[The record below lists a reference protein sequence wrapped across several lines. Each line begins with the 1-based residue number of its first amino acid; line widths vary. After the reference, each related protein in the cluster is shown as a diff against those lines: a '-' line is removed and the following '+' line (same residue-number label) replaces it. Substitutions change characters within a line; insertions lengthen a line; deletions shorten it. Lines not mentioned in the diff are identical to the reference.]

1 MLAASRLSGLLPLA
15 GVAGYP
21 VAHSLSPAMMAAW
34 LETSGLPGRYTAF
47 EIAPEQFE
55 TAIRALPALGITG
68 LNITLPHKRAA
79 FEIADTLGDAARA
92 VGAVN
97 LLVRRDDG
105 GLHGDNTDV
114 IGIAAALRQ
123 GGVDRAEGPAVILGA
138 GGAARAAL
146 YQLRREGYDDI
157 RIVNRTPDRAR
168 QLAEDFEID
177 FLVRDW
183 DSANEALDGAAL
195 IVNASSLGMAGQPN
209 LTLDLSPSSRNALVF
224 DMVYVPLETQ
234 LLRQARQT
242 GRRTVDGLAMLI
254 GQARPSF
261 EAFFGAPPPDTAA
274 VRDLLVSILETRS

>member
-177 FLVRDW
+177 VLVRDW

-242 GRRTVDGLAMLI
+242 GRRSVDGLAMLI

-274 VRDLLVSILETRS
+274 VRDLLVSILEIRS

>member
-177 FLVRDW
+177 VLVRNW

-242 GRRTVDGLAMLI
+242 GRRSVDGLAMLI

>member
-177 FLVRDW
+177 VLVRDW

-242 GRRTVDGLAMLI
+242 GRRSVDGLAMLI

>member
-97 LLVRRDDG
+97 LLVPRDDG
-105 GLHGDNTDV
+105 GLDGDNTDV

-123 GGVDRAEGPAVILGA
+123 GGVDRAEGPAAILGA

-177 FLVRDW
+177 VLVRDW

-242 GRRTVDGLAMLI
+242 GRRSVDGLAMLI

>member
-1 MLAASRLSGLLPLA
+1 MRCCSRASSPEKTS
-15 GVAGYP
+15 VA
-21 VAHSLSPAMMAAW
+21 
-34 LETSGLPGRYTAF
+34 
-47 EIAPEQFE
+47 
-55 TAIRALPALGITG
+55 
-68 LNITLPHKRAA
+68 
-79 FEIADTLGDAARA
+79 D
-92 VGAVN
+92 GAVN

-177 FLVRDW
+177 VLVRDW

-242 GRRTVDGLAMLI
+242 GRRSVDGLAMLI

>member
-114 IGIAAALRQ
+114 VGIAAALRQ
-123 GGVDRAEGPAVILGA
+123 GGVDRAEGPAAILGA

-177 FLVRDW
+177 VLVRDW

-209 LTLDLSPSSRNALVF
+209 LTLDLSPSSPNALVF

-242 GRRTVDGLAMLI
+242 GRRSVDGLAMLI

>member
-34 LETSGLPGRYTAF
+34 LEASGLPGRYTAF
-47 EIAPEQFE
+47 EIAPEQFQ
-55 TAIRALPALGITG
+55 TAIRALPALGIAG

-79 FEIADTLGDAARA
+79 FEIADTLSEAARA

-105 GLHGDNTDV
+105 RLHGDNTDV
-114 IGIAAALRQ
+114 VGIAAALRQ
-123 GGVDRAEGPAVILGA
+123 GGADRAEGPAVILGA

-146 YQLRREGYDDI
+146 YQLRHDGYDDI

-168 QLAEDFEID
+168 KLAEDFEID
-177 FLVRDW
+177 VRVRDW
-183 DSANEALDGAAL
+183 DAASEALEGAAV
-195 IVNASSLGMAGQPN
+195 IVNASSLGMAGQPD

-234 LLRQARQT
+234 LLRQARLT
-242 GRRTVDGLAMLI
+242 GRRSVDGLAMLI

-261 EAFFGAPPPDTAA
+261 EAFFGAPPPDTAV
-274 VRDLLVSILETRS
+274 VRDLLVSVLELRS